1 MKPTISAPRRFRPAA
16 PRRWKASFSVPVA
29 ILVIGV
35 VVGMAVLVAEI
46 AAGQLRQTAADAAVH
61 QVEAIV
67 RGYVDPTITEETLQ
81 LDAVTHPEIGAELD
95 RLTVSGDIR
104 EISIWSRDGRI
115 VYSSSDLLRGR
126 RFSIGNLVATAFQ
139 GVSTSAYGPAD
150 AAQLPGHTK
159 GQLNV
164 EIYVPIRGNV
174 DGNPIGVYMVEQ
186 DARPIHSRVETTRQ
200 QVFWVALVAASVVLV
215 ILVIAFAGASALL
228 AQRNALLRRRAEAER
243 ALAEDLRRSEERFR
257 SLVRNASDVVLIADA
272 DGLVRYM
279 SPAVSRVL
287 GHDPAARLGKPIYD
301 VMHPSDVEW
310 IRSLVA
316 ETSSREGAEAT
327 A

>member
-1 MKPTISAPRRFRPAA
+1 MKLPISAPRHLRLAA
-16 PRRWKASFSVPVA
+16 PHRSKAGFSVPVV
-29 ILVIGV
+29 ILVVGV
-35 VVGMAVLVAEI
+35 VVGMAVSIAEI
-46 AAGQLRQTAADAAVH
+46 AAGQLRETAADAAVH

-67 RGYVDPTITEETLQ
+67 RGYVDPTITEETLA
-81 LDAVTHPEIGAELD
+81 LDAAANPDIGAELD
-95 RLTVSGDIR
+95 RLTVSGDIH

-139 GVSTSAYGPAD
+139 GVSISAYGPAD

-159 GQLNV
+159 GQSYV

-174 DGNPIGVYMVEQ
+174 DGNPVGVYMVEQ
-186 DARPIHSRVETTRQ
+186 DARPIYNRVETTRQ

-215 ILVIAFAGASALL
+215 ILVIAFASASALL
-228 AQRNALLRRRAEAER
+228 ARRNAMLRRRAQAER
-243 ALAEDLRRSEERFR
+243 VLAEDLRRSEERFR

-272 DGLVRYM
+272 DGSIRYV

-287 GHDPAARLGKPIYD
+287 TALRNASHSSRK
-301 VMHPSDVEW
+301 
-310 IRSLVA
+310 
-316 ETSSREGAEAT
+316 TSSGPGRCAT
-327 A
+327 AA